1 MKQAPKQKQMRYDD
15 LRKAKQ
21 KLIEEYGS
29 ITYQELTLHDLR
41 AFINLDV
48 NWGKDVVSLHS
59 HMFYEVLFCR
69 QGNVDYLL
77 DNQRFRVQQGDIVLI
92 PPGMG
97 HRPLFLE
104 ELKEPYVRYALWI
117 DAAFF
122 KGACAQYPLLDLCF
136 QQCRKRG
143 SYLLRTTRAS
153 WVGLQAAFDSLHREA
168 EEQQPCWELCLA
180 MGALTL
186 MTHISRTYYYQ
197 DSAAPA
203 AESNTLLDQMF
214 QYIDNH
220 LGEKITLEDVA
231 RQCMVSKSTVSHVFR
246 EKLGVPFYQC
256 LVQRR
261 LVAPKKSMLR
271 GQPLRQVCEEC
282 GFADY
287 SSFYRL
293 FKKEHGISPRQFLE
307 LHRQVAQEETPML

>member
-143 SYLLRTTRAS
+143 SYLRRTTRAS

-261 LVAPKKSMLR
+261 LAAAKKSMLR

>member
-153 WVGLQAAFDSLHREA
+153 WTGLQAAFDSLHKEA
-168 EEQQPCWELCLA
+168 RDQHPCWELCLA
-180 MGALTL
+180 MGALTT
-186 MTHISRTYYYQ
+186 MAHISRTYYYQ
-197 DSAAPA
+197 DNASPS
-203 AESNTLLDQMF
+203 AESDTLLDHMF
-214 QYIDNH
+214 KYIDTH
-220 LGEKITLEDVA
+220 LREKITLEDLA
-231 RQCMVSKSTVSHVFR
+231 RQYMVSKSTVSHVFR
-246 EKLGVPFYQC
+246 EKMGVPFYQC
-256 LVQRR
+256 VVQRR
-261 LVAPKKSMLR
+261 LVAAKKSMLH
-271 GQPLRQVCEEC
+271 GTPLRQVCEEC